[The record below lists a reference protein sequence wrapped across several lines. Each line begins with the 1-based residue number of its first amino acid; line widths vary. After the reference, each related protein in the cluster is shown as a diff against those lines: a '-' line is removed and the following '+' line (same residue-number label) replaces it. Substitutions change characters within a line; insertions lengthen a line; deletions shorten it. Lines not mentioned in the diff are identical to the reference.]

1 MNLQESIRRILRK
14 DKDPT
19 KLIKKIIDSSNIFE
33 YKHFCGV
40 DIINPEERTDQYN
53 FLDENNVPFLIKVY
67 FIGGPNSKVWPRTQG
82 IRNNE
87 LHLIDDLRSHI
98 KSFVPFNIEIMGSH
112 VNTCDGYDKL
122 MKRKYSTDELQES
135 IKRILR
141 EELNVPQPGES
152 SGKPLSNYEMGN
164 MDCDTDYLTI
174 DEILDGRIQRIPYYK
189 EVLHDVLND
198 DYSWGVTNKVV
209 EYARFMKQNPKSLKN
224 LPPIIVVDDVT
235 QDGAHR
241 ISAIYLL
248 QNYMDKNNPLWR
260 EIELEVKFCYK

>member
-1 MNLQESIRRILRK
+1 MMNLKQTIR
-14 DKDPT
+14 
-19 KLIKKIIDSSNIFE
+19 
-33 YKHFCGV
+33 
-40 DIINPEERTDQYN
+40 
-53 FLDENNVPFLIKVY
+53 
-67 FIGGPNSKVWPRTQG
+67 
-82 IRNNE
+82 
-87 LHLIDDLRSHI
+87 
-98 KSFVPFNIEIMGSH
+98 
-112 VNTCDGYDKL
+112 
-122 MKRKYSTDELQES
+122 
-135 IKRILR
+135 RILR

-189 EVLHDVLND
+189 EVLQDVLND

-224 LPPIIVVDDVT
+224 LPPIIVVDDVI

-248 QNYMDKNNPLWR
+248 QNYMDKNNPLWN
-260 EIELEVKFCYK
+260 EIELEVKFCYN